1 MDIVKMPQTPGELW
15 AMIAA
20 VLGAFALLYT
30 TAEKLINII
39 KAAKAPDAA
48 RDKRMDKMQAEID
61 ELKGRMERAEGKLNN
76 DNARF
81 EELNASTRITQQAL
95 IALLEHGINGNN
107 TDQMESAKHAL
118 ELHLINK

>member
-1 MDIVKMPQTPGELW
+1 MKLPQTPGELW

-39 KAAKAPDAA
+39 KAAKAPDEA

-61 ELKGRMERAEGKLNN
+61 ELKGRLERAEGKLNN

-95 IALLEHGINGNN
+95 IALLEHGLNGNN
-107 TDQMESAKHAL
+107 DDQMESAKHAL
-118 ELHLINK
+118 EMHLINK